1 MSPGESAEDDMASLA
16 AKSSSNIRGGTVSS
30 GEVVQLARPRDF
42 AVLTFASHFSDALSR
57 STTDSM
63 VALAASLVAISVALT
78 ASLVAISV
86 TLTASLVAISV
97 ALTASVADIGNEISR
112 TKASTTELV
121 LTGGESEGVVEGGVA
136 RESVVGE
143 GVVGEGCVGMEVVDA
158 PAVAEDPTCV
168 V

>member
-16 AKSSSNIRGGTVSS
+16 EKSSSNIRGGTVSS

-78 ASLVAISV
+78 AS
-86 TLTASLVAISV
+86 
-97 ALTASVADIGNEISR
+97 VADIGNEIAR

-121 LTGGESEGVVEGGVA
+121 LTGGKSEGVVEGGVV
-136 RESVVGE
+136 RES
-143 GVVGEGCVGMEVVDA
+143 VVGEGCVGMEVVDA

>member
-16 AKSSSNIRGGTVSS
+16 EKSSSNIRGGTVSS

-78 ASLVAISV
+78 AS
-86 TLTASLVAISV
+86 
-97 ALTASVADIGNEISR
+97 VADIGNEIAR

-121 LTGGESEGVVEGGVA
+121 LTGGESEGVVEGGVV
-136 RESVVGE
+136 RES
-143 GVVGEGCVGMEVVDA
+143 VVGEGCVGMEVVDA

>member
-16 AKSSSNIRGGTVSS
+16 AKSSSNIRGGTVYS
-30 GEVVQLARPRDF
+30 GEVVQLAWPRDF
-42 AVLTFASHFSDALSR
+42 AVLTVASHFSDALSR
-57 STTDSM
+57 STTNSM

-97 ALTASVADIGNEISR
+97 ALTASVADIGNEIAR

-121 LTGGESEGVVEGGVA
+121 LTGGESEGVVEGGVV
-136 RESVVGE
+136 RES
-143 GVVGEGCVGMEVVDA
+143 VVGEGCVGMEVVDA